1 MQSIFRKVEGGIDDL
16 FTGGERHSHTHH
28 GYDCAVSHSDEH
40 NGNRFQSF
48 APQTT
53 GHAKWYVDGC
63 SYFWAVSE
71 ALAQARETIYIL
83 DWWLSPE
90 LYLRRPPSRN
100 EQYRLDNMLRA
111 AAERGVQVRV
121 IVYKEVPQALT
132 LNSEHTKH
140 ALEALHPNIRVF
152 RHPDHL
158 PSGHDFQAD
167 IESAFKNMNLRTF
180 DLSKLGKDAIKTLY
194 GTSDDMVLYWAH
206 HEKLCIVD
214 NHVAFMG
221 GLDMCFGRW
230 DTNSHPIAD
239 AHPENLDD
247 IIFPGQDYNNAR
259 VYDFEDVDKWENN
272 KLDRT
277 KSSRMGWSD
286 ISISLSGHI
295 VSSLVTHFIDRWN
308 YIYNGKYI
316 SRHEGYE
323 KIPVPLKLHHVPDSV
338 INAGETVYEGGQ
350 RFMGGLERHLHHGM
364 GRLMGSRDDEEED
377 DSERSRGGGHG
388 HGHGH
393 GHGRDQNYGQPP
405 DNNDQKLHIQLTR
418 SCCEW
423 SSGHKI
429 EHSIANAYIAAITNA
444 EHFVYIENQFFI
456 TATSDDQHPVS
467 NKIGRAI
474 VQRILRAYR
483 NGEDFGM
490 VVCMPAVPGFAG
502 DLHADGALG
511 TRAIMEYQYN
521 SISRGKNSIYSA
533 LIANGVPDPTRYLRF
548 YNLRNYDR
556 INTAPLMG
564 RAEKASGIAYQ
575 DARREFD
582 DALESGYDG
591 YSRDGGNVQ
600 SELGEKYHR
609 YQAAAS
615 RAAHD
620 QPDLLKT
627 ADTVSASYMDGGPDL
642 TTRGWMGEGAP
653 GPQGDGGDAELAA
666 FVSEEL
672 YIHTKVLIADDRLVI
687 VGSANLNDRSQL
699 GSHDSEIAVVIEDPE
714 HPVNSTMG
722 GRPYVVGAFPS
733 SLRRQIF
740 RKHIGLL
747 PDQRWDQPTRNFL
760 PVTMAPTNEYDWES
774 PADRLVADP
783 LSANFKRLWQSTA
796 ATNTAAFDDVFH
808 CVPSDRARNWAEYD
822 SYFSQYFTMP
832 GAKEDTDA
840 KLKDKEKKEK
850 EKIAAAFDHASGST
864 PPQSPALPK
873 QAKVDYGHVVPG
885 YPGGVAAVK
894 ARLAEVRGN
903 LVEMPL
909 QFLVEVKDLAKQGLA
924 LNSLTDELYT

>member
-1 MQSIFRKVEGGIDDL
+1 MQSIFRKVEGGIDNI

-28 GYDCAVSHSDEH
+28 GYNCAESHSEEH

-71 ALAQARETIYIL
+71 ALVQARETIYIL

-100 EQYRLDNMLRA
+100 EQYRLDNMLKA

-167 IESAFKNMNLRTF
+167 LESAFKNMNLRTF
-180 DLSKLGKDAIKTLY
+180 DLSKLGKDALKTLY

-206 HEKLCIVD
+206 HEKLCIID
-214 NHVAFMG
+214 NHIAFMG
-221 GLDMCFGRW
+221 GLDLCFGRW

-247 IIFPGQDYNNAR
+247 ILFPGQDYNNAR

-295 VSSLVTHFIDRWN
+295 VASLVSHFIDRWN
-308 YIYNGKYI
+308 YIYSGKYV
-316 SRHEGYE
+316 SRNEGYE
-323 KIPVPLKLHHVPDSV
+323 KIPVPLRLHHVPESF
-338 INAGETVYEGGQ
+338 IGAGESIYEGGQ
-350 RFMGGLERHLHHGM
+350 RFVGGLERRFHHGM
-364 GRLMGSRDDEEED
+364 GHLLGGGDDEEGGG
-377 DSERSRGGGHG
+377 ERSRDGGYSHG

-393 GHGRDQNYGQPP
+393 GGEHNYGPP
-405 DNNDQKLHIQLTR
+405 QDGNDTKLHIQLTR

-429 EHSIANAYIAAITNA
+429 EHSIANAYISAITNA

-474 VQRILRAYR
+474 VQRILRAHR
-483 NGEDFGM
+483 NGEQFGM
-490 VVCMPAVPGFAG
+490 IVCMPAVPGFAG

-521 SISRGKNSIYSA
+521 SISRGKNSIYGA
-533 LIANGVPDPTRYLRF
+533 LVANGVQDPQRYLRF

-556 INTAPLMG
+556 INTAPLMS
-564 RAEKASGIAYQ
+564 RAEKASGVAYEA
-575 DARREFD
+575 ARREFD
-582 DALESGYDG
+582 DAVESGYDG
-591 YSRDGGNVQ
+591 YRRDEEVH
-600 SELGEKYHR
+600 SELGDNYHR
-609 YQAAAS
+609 YQAAAAGAL
-615 RAAHD
+615 RD
-620 QPDLLKT
+620 QPDLGKT
-627 ADTVSASYMDGGPDL
+627 ADTVSSSYMDGGPDL
-642 TTRGWMGEGAP
+642 TKRGWMGEGAP
-653 GPQGDGGDAELAA
+653 GLTGNGGEAELAA

-699 GSHDSEIAVVIEDPE
+699 GSHDSEIAVIIEDPE
-714 HPVNSTMG
+714 HPVASTMG
-722 GRPYVVGAFPS
+722 GHPYVVGAFPS

-747 PDQRWDQPTRNFL
+747 PDQRWDQPTPNFL
-760 PVTMAPTNEYDWES
+760 PVTMAPTNMYDWES

-783 LSANFKRLWQSTA
+783 LSANFTRLWQNTA
-796 ATNTAAFDDVFH
+796 ATNTAVFDDVFH

-822 SYFSQYFTMP
+822 SYFSQHFSMP

-850 EKIAAAFDHASGST
+850 EKLSAAFDHVSGT
-864 PPQSPALPK
+864 PPPPVSPK
-873 QAKVDYGHVVPG
+873 QPKVEYGHVVPG
-885 YPGGVAAVK
+885 YPGGVEAVK

-909 QFLVEVKDLAKQGLA
+909 QFLVEVKDLAKEGLT

>member
-16 FTGGERHSHTHH
+16 FTGGEHHSHTHH

-71 ALAQARETIYIL
+71 ALAQARESIYIL

-100 EQYRLDNMLRA
+100 EQYRLDNMLKA

-152 RHPDHL
+152 RHPDHM

-206 HEKLCIVD
+206 HEKLCVID
-214 NHVAFMG
+214 NHIAFMG

-239 AHPENLDD
+239 AHPENLDA
-247 IIFPGQDYNNAR
+247 ILFPGQDYNNAR

-295 VSSLVTHFIDRWN
+295 VASLVTHFIDRWN
-308 YIYNGKYI
+308 YIYNGKYAT
-316 SRHEGYE
+316 RHEGYE
-323 KIPVPLKLHHVPDSV
+323 KIPLPLKLHHVPDSFL
-338 INAGETVYEGGQ
+338 NTGESLYEGGQ
-350 RFMGGLERHLHHGM
+350 RFMGGLERKFHHGM
-364 GRLMGSRDDEEED
+364 GHLLGGDDNAEEGDGEQ
-377 DSERSRGGGHG
+377 SRGGGHG
-388 HGHGH
+388 HGQG
-393 GHGRDQNYGQPP
+393 G
-405 DNNDQKLHIQLTR
+405 NDEKLHIQLTR

-429 EHSIANAYIAAITNA
+429 EHSIANAYITAITNA

-456 TATSDDQHPVS
+456 TATSDDQHPVT

-483 NGEDFGM
+483 SGEEFGM

-521 SISRGKNSIYSA
+521 SISRGKNSIYGA

-564 RAEKASGIAYQ
+564 RAEKASGVAYQ

-582 DALESGYDG
+582 DAVESGYDG
-591 YSRDGGNVQ
+591 YSRDGGEVK
-600 SELGEKYHR
+600 SELGENYHR
-609 YQAAAS
+609 YQAAAAS
-615 RAAHD
+615 AARD

-714 HPVNSTMG
+714 HPVASTMA

-747 PDQRWDQPTRNFL
+747 PDQRWDQPTPNFL
-760 PVTMAPTNEYDWES
+760 PVTMVPTNVYDWES

-783 LSANFKRLWQSTA
+783 LSANFTRLWQGTA

-808 CVPSDRARNWAEYD
+808 CVPSDRARNWAEYE
-822 SYFSQYFTMP
+822 SYFSQYFSMP
-832 GAKEDTDA
+832 GAKEDTDE

-850 EKIAAAFDHASGST
+850 EKITAAIDHASGT
-864 PPQSPALPK
+864 PAPPPASPK
-873 QAKVDYGHVVPG
+873 QPKVEYGHVVPG

>member
-1 MQSIFRKVEGGIDDL
+1 MQNIFHKVESGIDGL
-16 FTGGERHSHTHH
+16 FHGGEHHSHTHH
-28 GYDCAVSHSDEH
+28 GYDCAESHSDEH

-53 GHAKWYVDGC
+53 GRAKWYVDGC

-90 LYLRRPPSRN
+90 LYLRRPPSSN
-100 EQYRLDNMLRA
+100 EQYRLDRMLKA
-111 AAERGVQVRV
+111 AAERGVQIRV

-167 IESAFKNMNLRTF
+167 FESAFKNMNLRTF
-180 DLSKLGKDAIKTLY
+180 DLSKLGKDALKTLY
-194 GTSDDMVLYWAH
+194 GTSDDVVLYWAH
-206 HEKLCIVD
+206 HEKLCVID
-214 NHVAFMG
+214 GHIAFMG
-221 GLDMCFGRW
+221 GLDLCFGRW

-247 IIFPGQDYNNAR
+247 ILFPGQDYNNAR

-295 VSSLVTHFIDRWN
+295 VNSLVTHFIDRWN
-308 YIYNGKYI
+308 YIFNGKYV
-316 SRHEGYE
+316 SRNEGYE
-323 KIPVPLKLHHVPDSV
+323 KIPFPLKLHHVPDSLRDT
-338 INAGETVYEGGQ
+338 GESIYAGGQ
-350 RFMGGLERHLHHGM
+350 RFVGGIQRHLHHGM
-364 GRLMGSRDDEEED
+364 SRMLGESDGEEGGE
-377 DSERSRGGGHG
+377 ERSRDGSHHQSYGQGHG
-388 HGHGH
+388 PAFGSGDL
-393 GHGRDQNYGQPP
+393 GGV
-405 DNNDQKLHIQLTR
+405 HIQLTR
-418 SCCEW
+418 SCCQW
-423 SSGHKI
+423 SAGHKI
-429 EHSIANAYIAAITNA
+429 EHSIANAYISAILNA

-474 VQRILRAYR
+474 VQRIVRAHEQ
-483 NGEDFGM
+483 GDKFGM
-490 VVCMPAVPGFAG
+490 VVCIPAVPGFAG

-521 SISRGKNSIYSA
+521 SINRGKNSIYGA
-533 LIANGVPDPTRYLRF
+533 LIAAGVSDPAHYLRF

-556 INTAPLMG
+556 INTTPLMG
-564 RAEKASGIAYQ
+564 RAEKASGVAYE

-582 DALESGYDG
+582 DAVESGYDG
-591 YSRDGGNVQ
+591 YSREGGKVH
-600 SELGEKYHR
+600 SELGDSYRR
-609 YQAAAS
+609 YQAGAADIT
-615 RAAHD
+615 RD

-642 TTRGWMGEGAP
+642 TKRGWMGEGAP
-653 GPQGDGGDAELAA
+653 GLTGDGGDAELAA

-687 VGSANLNDRSQL
+687 CGSANLNDRSQL

-714 HPVNSTMG
+714 HPVHTTMG
-722 GRPYVVGAFPS
+722 GNPYVVGAFPA
-733 SLRRQIF
+733 SLRRHLF

-747 PDQRWDQPTRNFL
+747 PDQRWDQPTQNFS
-760 PVTMAPTNEYDWES
+760 PITVAPNAYDWDS
-774 PADRLVADP
+774 PADRLVSDP
-783 LSANFKRLWQSTA
+783 LSANFTRLWQTTA
-796 ATNTAAFDDVFH
+796 ATNTAVFDDVFH
-808 CVPSDRARNWAEYD
+808 CVPSDRVRNWDQYD
-822 SYFSQYFTMP
+822 SYFSQYFKMP
-832 GAKEDTDA
+832 GAKEDESA
-840 KLKDKEKKEK
+840 KRKNKDKKEQDK
-850 EKIAAAFDHASGST
+850 AVAALHPSQDGHDAPNTPSPST
-864 PPQSPALPK
+864 PPT
-873 QAKVDYGHVVPG
+873 KVDYGHVVPS
-885 YPGGVAAVK
+885 YPGGVVAVK
-894 ARLAEVRGN
+894 ERLAEVRGN

-909 QFLVEVKDLAKQGLA
+909 NFLIEVKDLAKEGLT

>member
-1 MQSIFRKVEGGIDDL
+1 MHSIFRKVESGIDDL

-28 GYDCAVSHSDEH
+28 DVDCAISHSDEH

-100 EQYRLDNMLRA
+100 EQYRLDRMLKA

-152 RHPDHL
+152 RHPDHM
-158 PSGHDFQAD
+158 PSGHDFQSD

-206 HEKLCIVD
+206 HEKLCIID
-214 NHVAFMG
+214 NQIAFMG

-239 AHPENLDD
+239 AHPEDLDA
-247 IIFPGQDYNNAR
+247 ILFPGQDYNNAR

-286 ISISLSGHI
+286 VSISLSGHI
-295 VSSLVTHFIDRWN
+295 VSNLVMHFIDRWN

-316 SRHEGYE
+316 SRNEDYE
-323 KIPVPLKLHHVPDSV
+323 KIPLPMKLHHVPDS
-338 INAGETVYEGGQ
+338 ILNTSENIYRGGQ
-350 RFMGGLERHLHHGM
+350 RLMGGLHRQLHHGM
-364 GRLMGSRDDEEED
+364 GHLL
-377 DSERSRGGGHG
+377 GGGDNEEG
-388 HGHGH
+388 SDA
-393 GHGRDQNYGQPP
+393 DQTRGAERESNGEHL
-405 DNNDQKLHIQLTR
+405 NIQLTR

-456 TATSDDQHPVS
+456 TATSDEQRPVG

-483 NGEDFGM
+483 NGEEFGM
-490 VVCMPAVPGFAG
+490 VVCIPAVPGFAG
-502 DLHADGALG
+502 DLHSDGALG
-511 TRAIMEYQYN
+511 TRAIMEYQYD
-521 SISRGKNSIYSA
+521 SISRGKNSIYGS
-533 LIANGVPDPTRYLRF
+533 LIANGVPDPKRYLRF

-564 RAEKASGIAYQ
+564 RAEKASGVAYQ
-575 DARREFD
+575 DARQEFD
-582 DALESGYDG
+582 DAVEAGYDG
-591 YSRDGGNVQ
+591 YSRDGDAVQ
-600 SELGEKYHR
+600 SGLGENYHR
-609 YQAAAS
+609 YQAAAAS
-615 RAAHD
+615 AAHD
-620 QPDLLKT
+620 QPELLKT

-642 TTRGWMGEGAP
+642 TTRGWMGEGVP
-653 GPQGDGGDAELAA
+653 GVDGDGGDAELAA

-672 YIHTKVLIADDRLVI
+672 YIHTKILIADDRLAI

-699 GSHDSEIAVVIEDPE
+699 GSHDSEIAVVIEDQE
-714 HPVNSTMG
+714 HPVASTMA

-747 PDQRWDQPTRNFL
+747 PDQRWDQPTPNFL
-760 PVTMAPTNEYDWES
+760 PVTMVPTNVYDWES
-774 PADRLVADP
+774 PADQLVADP
-783 LSANFKRLWQSTA
+783 LSANFTRLWQSTA
-796 ATNTAAFDDVFH
+796 AANTAAFDDVFH
-808 CVPSDRARNWAEYD
+808 CVPSDRARNWAEYE
-822 SYFSQYFTMP
+822 SYFAQHFSMP
-832 GAKEDTDA
+832 GAKEATDA
-840 KLKDKEKKEK
+840 KLKDKEKQEK
-850 EKIAAAFDHASGST
+850 EKLSAAIDHAAST
-864 PPQSPALPK
+864 PPPPTVSPEQL
-873 QAKVDYGHVVPG
+873 KVEYGHVVPG
-885 YPGGVAAVK
+885 YPGGVTAVK